1 MFLLSRI
8 IISLVWS
15 AWLLEAALGVRS
27 DMPPTSQSTE
37 MTLWKDR
44 SPSWHASHTVG
55 ENNEQ
60 WFIEDLY
67 RFANSLFNWVRTQKN
82 CLTKDGTLLVAAVY
96 DHTSKTV
103 YSSTIP
109 RGRRA
114 QDILNKA
121 SDFAPIWWHRAKQW
135 PAIAGGWK
143 AQFGPFLPQVPVHAE
158 DGAYYLLEKEIITD
172 PRKANKL
179 PPLTEQE
186 LDNAHYSTDSS
197 KDDVMVAVWG
207 VYGSNSDAIKTE
219 KGRPIDLCSREDGN
233 KDWRGRV
240 SRKPCTWMADELH
253 VHRVEVEEPPE
264 QKDEDDNGDNLQ
276 DADANNQPDACV
288 APGRRAFLP
297 REHYKAWF
305 PRDNNTQACFNI
317 TEPDPSVTGP
327 VGKPSTVSGPAS
339 TQNIS
344 SPVTSIF
351 VPTQNISTSTQQTIK
366 TTNPP
371 STKPTST
378 SKSTSTSAPTPTIAA
393 WVGNLST
400 LDIGN
405 AEDGNGGKDLA
416 KEMFTKL
423 RGACDQH
430 GCKSDHAIM
439 DNVEV
444 AIAGGEEPLKPAM
457 YLQEATFSSLA
468 ILEQMLSVGISSW
481 VAALN
486 NEGLKLCKDVEYEAE
501 ADETGSGCGQG
512 PISPSRLRRKTNV
525 EDGTVL
531 WQRDESI
538 EKRCKDDC
546 GTHTKTCHYMARMC
560 NAPNEISKFL
570 PIVEQLSTTNLQ
582 LLYPNIHPHDL
593 KAYLTEHHADML
605 QCKAVVMAD
614 GKDPYANHL
623 NIGVLLEKTEASDGF
638 DCEAMVGLL
647 TSAAV
652 VLAPELLPAD
662 ALEGVEMESICGII
676 NDAQDAFKTLTS
688 LLPAPT

>member
-1 MFLLSRI
+1 
-8 IISLVWS
+8 
-15 AWLLEAALGVRS
+15 
-27 DMPPTSQSTE
+27 MPPINDVRKME
-37 MTLWKDR
+37 LWEIGY
-44 SPSWHASHTVG
+44 PSWFAKHSVN
-55 ENNEQ
+55 ENEQ

-67 RFANSLFNWVRTQKN
+67 RFANSLFNWVRMQDR
-82 CLTKDGTLLVAAVY
+82 CLTQDGGNLVVAAVY
-96 DHTSKTV
+96 DHTSKTI
-103 YSSTIP
+103 YSSTIL
-109 RGRRA
+109 RGIRA
-114 QDILNKA
+114 QDMRNKG

-143 AQFGPFLPQVPVHAE
+143 AQFGPFYPQVPVHAE
-158 DGAYYLLEKEIITD
+158 DGAYYLLEKESITD

-179 PPLTEQE
+179 PPPTEQE
-186 LDNAHYSTDSS
+186 LNNAHYSTDSS

-219 KGRPIDLCSREDGN
+219 KGRPIDLCSRGDGN
-233 KDWRGRV
+233 KDWRGWV

-264 QKDEDDNGDNLQ
+264 QKDEDDNGGNLQ
-276 DADANNQPDACV
+276 DADANNQPDGCV

-305 PRDNNTQACFNI
+305 PRDNNTQACSNI
-317 TEPDPSVTGP
+317 TEPDPSVAGP
-327 VGKPSTVSGPAS
+327 VGRPSIVSGPAS

-344 SPVTSIF
+344 SPVTSI
-351 VPTQNISTSTQQTIK
+351 SASTQQTIE

-378 SKSTSTSAPTPTIAA
+378 SKSTLTLKSTSTSAPTPTIAA

-400 LDIGN
+400 LDIAN

-423 RGACDQH
+423 RGTCDQH
-430 GCKSDHAIM
+430 GCKSDHAVM

-444 AIAGGEEPLKPAM
+444 AIADGEEPLKPAM

-481 VAALN
+481 VAPLN
-486 NEGLKLCKDVEYEAE
+486 NEGLKLCMDVEYEAE

-560 NAPNEISKFL
+560 NAPNEI
-570 PIVEQLSTTNLQ
+570 N
-582 LLYPNIHPHDL
+582 
-593 KAYLTEHHADML
+593 
-605 QCKAVVMAD
+605 
-614 GKDPYANHL
+614 PYANHL

-647 TSAAV
+647 TTAAV

-662 ALEGVEMESICGII
+662 ALKGVEMESICGII

>member
-1 MFLLSRI
+1 MR
-8 IISLVWS
+8 
-15 AWLLEAALGVRS
+15 
-27 DMPPTSQSTE
+27 
-37 MTLWKDR
+37 
-44 SPSWHASHTVG
+44 
-55 ENNEQ
+55 
-60 WFIEDLY
+60 
-67 RFANSLFNWVRTQKN
+67 
-82 CLTKDGTLLVAAVY
+82 
-96 DHTSKTV
+96 
-103 YSSTIP
+103 
-109 RGRRA
+109 
-114 QDILNKA
+114 NKG

-143 AQFGPFLPQVPVHAE
+143 SQFGPFHPQVPVHAE
-158 DGAYYLLEKEIITD
+158 DGAYYLSEKESITD
-172 PRKANKL
+172 PRKANKS
-179 PPLTEQE
+179 PPPTEQE
-186 LDNAHYSTDSS
+186 LDNAHYSYYSN

-253 VHRVEVEEPPE
+253 VHHVEVEEPPE
-264 QKDEDDNGDNLQ
+264 QKDEDDNGGNLQ
-276 DADANNQPDACV
+276 DADANNQPDGCV

-305 PRDNNTQACFNI
+305 PRDNNTQACSNI
-317 TEPDPSVTGP
+317 TEPDPSVAG
-327 VGKPSTVSGPAS
+327 PSTL
-339 TQNIS
+339 TL
-344 SPVTSIF
+344 
-351 VPTQNISTSTQQTIK
+351 
-366 TTNPP
+366 
-371 STKPTST
+371 
-378 SKSTSTSAPTPTIAA
+378 KSTSTSAPTPTIAA

-423 RGACDQH
+423 RGTCDQH
-430 GCKSDHAIM
+430 GCKSDHAVM

-444 AIAGGEEPLKPAM
+444 AIADGEEPLKPAM

-538 EKRCKDDC
+538 EKQCKDDC

-560 NAPNEISKFL
+560 NAPNEIK
-570 PIVEQLSTTNLQ
+570 P
-582 LLYPNIHPHDL
+582 
-593 KAYLTEHHADML
+593 HADML

-614 GKDPYANHL
+614 AKDPYANHL

-647 TSAAV
+647 TTAAV